1 MRGTARAS
9 IVEAKQSCVQM
20 CRRAPARRRCRTGEH
35 VVTRST
41 SEADD
46 AMRDA
51 IDRRDVLR
59 GLAGALAGA
68 AVTVSTSPGPAH
80 ASSALASPALAQVR
94 PRVVVVG
101 GGAGGATA
109 AKYLVAG
116 GADLDVTLIEAN
128 RTYVT
133 PFTSNLFLGGL
144 KPFEQLE
151 YGYDNLAGRGVRLV
165 FERVTEIERSARMVR
180 LADGSRIPYDRLILS
195 PGIDFRWTALPGWSE
210 AAAETMPHAWTGGA
224 QFRLLKRQLDAVPD
238 GGLIVVVAPPAPYR
252 CPPAPYERASMM
264 ALALKRRGVQGARIV
279 ILDAKDHFAMQPL
292 FEDGWARH
300 YPGTIEWQDPQMH
313 GGIKE
318 IDPEAMTVTTDLET
332 HKAALVNVIPPQVA
346 GRLGRDA
353 GLTDET
359 GWCPVDAGTMA
370 SRIDPNIH
378 VIGDAA
384 IGGDFPKSGFAA
396 NNEAKN
402 TAMIVRHD
410 LVGGRLLPV
419 RFTNHCWS
427 TIAPDDAIKNG
438 ARYEPRDGKIVML
451 DPYTSQRDETPE
463 LREKQAREAVG
474 WYRGM
479 TTDIF
484 G

>member
-1 MRGTARAS
+1 M
-9 IVEAKQSCVQM
+9 
-20 CRRAPARRRCRTGEH
+20 
-35 VVTRST
+35 
-41 SEADD
+41 
-46 AMRDA
+46 
-51 IDRRDVLR
+51 IDRRTLLR
-59 GLAGALAGA
+59 GTVGALAA
-68 AVTVSTSPGPAH
+68 
-80 ASSALASPALAQVR
+80 PALAAPAIAQIK
-94 PRVVVVG
+94 PHVVVVG

-109 AKYLVAG
+109 AKYLVST
-116 GADLDVTLIEAN
+116 GAELDVTLVEQS
-128 RTYVT
+128 RQFVT
-133 PFTSNLFLGGL
+133 PFTSNLFLAGL
-144 KPFEQLE
+144 KPYEQLVH
-151 YGYDNLAGRGVRLV
+151 GYDNLAGRGVKLV
-165 FERVTEIERSARMVR
+165 FERVAGIERSARRLR
-180 LADGSRIPYDRLILS
+180 LADGTQIPYDRLIVS
-195 PGIDFRWTALPGWSE
+195 PGIDFKYGDVPGYSIE
-210 AAAETMPHAWTGGA
+210 AAERMPHAWRGGD
-224 QFRLLKRQLDAVPD
+224 QLLLLKRQLDAVED
-238 GGLIVVVAPPAPYR
+238 GGLIVIVAPPTPYR

-264 ALALKRRGVQGARIV
+264 ALALKRRGVRDARIV

-300 YPGTIEWQDPQMH
+300 YPGVIEWQDPKMH
-313 GGIKE
+313 GGIKSV
-318 IDPEAMTVTTDLET
+318 DPKSMTVTTDLET
-332 HKAALVNVIPPQVA
+332 QKAALVNVIPPQQA

-359 GWCPVDAGTMA
+359 GWCPVDAGTMK
-370 SRIDPNIH
+370 SLVDPSIH

-402 TAMIVRHD
+402 TAMIVRHELLGSR
-410 LVGGRLLPV
+410 LVPV

-451 DPYTSQRDETPE
+451 DPYTSQRDESPE
-463 LREKQAREAVG
+463 LREKQAKEAVG